1 VQEDKSA
8 QHRQQRWLRGAV
20 ARLFFLASLAGLL
33 HASVLTAFAWYAAS
47 QRLLEVIEPWM
58 HHWDLSFY
66 LAESSEKLAWAAV
79 AAASAIAVKPNRSS
93 VALLVVCILA
103 WLVLAWLVHFLVHFG
118 LVT

>member
-1 VQEDKSA
+1 MQVDKSA
-8 QHRQQRWLRGAV
+8 QHRQLRWLRGAV

-47 QRLLEVIEPWM
+47 QRLLEVIEPWR

-66 LAESSEKLAWAAV
+66 ICESSEKFGWAAV
-79 AAASAIAVKPNRSS
+79 AASLSLAVKPSRSS

-103 WLVLAWLVHFLVHFG
+103 WLVHLLVHVG